1 MEFINN
7 VINYIKSNSVL
18 LNSSIFILIIIFG
31 LLAIYIFKI
40 IYKNVKNKI
49 LKENS
54 SDYLK
59 KINDAIENTVIPVLC
74 IFVFYFAFTFINSN
88 EKYLKYLNFLFII
101 LVTFYGL
108 KFLVNLVSF
117 LIEIYLINKEKDK
130 SKIKNLKG
138 ILILLKIIIW
148 VLGVI
153 IILDNLGYKIT
164 TVLAGLGI
172 GGIAV
177 ALAAQSIFGDL
188 FSYFIIIF
196 DKPFEVG
203 DFIIIGDF
211 MGTVETIGL
220 KTTRIRSLSGEEII
234 LSNSDLTSSR
244 VKNFKRMPTR
254 RVIFKIGVTYET
266 PIEKLKK
273 IPDIIKNIFESLK
286 DVKLERVHF
295 VSYGDFALNYEIAYL
310 VLSSDYIKYMDL
322 QQEINFKIKEEFE
335 KLKIEFAYPT
345 QTLFI
350 KKS

>member
-18 LNSSIFILIIIFG
+18 LNSSIFILIIILG

-59 KINDAIENTVIPVLC
+59 IINDAIENTVIPVLY

-88 EKYLKYLNFLFII
+88 EKFLKYLNFLFII

-203 DFIIIGDF
+203 DFIIIGDL

-220 KTTRIRSLSGEEII
+220 KTTRIRSISGEEII

-273 IPDIIKNIFESLK
+273 ISDIIKNIFESLK

-322 QQEINFKIKEEFE
+322 QQEINFKIKEEFD

>member
-54 SDYLK
+54 SDYLQI
-59 KINDAIENTVIPVLC
+59 INDAIENTVIPVLY
-74 IFVFYFAFTFINSN
+74 IFVFYFAFAFINLN
-88 EKYLKYLNFLFII
+88 EKFLKYLNFLFII

-108 KFLVNLVSF
+108 KFLVNLISF
-117 LIEIYLINKEKDK
+117 FIEIYLINKEKDK

-164 TVLAGLGI
+164 TVLTGLGI

-220 KTTRIRSLSGEEII
+220 KTTRIRSISGEEII

-295 VSYGDFALNYEIAYL
+295 VSYGDFTLNYEIAYL

>member
-18 LNSSIFILIIIFG
+18 LNSSIFILIIILG

-59 KINDAIENTVIPVLC
+59 IINDAIENTVIPVLY

-88 EKYLKYLNFLFII
+88 EKFLKYLNFLFII

-203 DFIIIGDF
+203 DFIIIGDL

-273 IPDIIKNIFESLK
+273 ISDIIKNIFESLK

-322 QQEINFKIKEEFE
+322 QQEINFKIKEEFD

>member
-18 LNSSIFILIIIFG
+18 LNSSIFILIIILG

-59 KINDAIENTVIPVLC
+59 IINDAIENTVIPVLY

-203 DFIIIGDF
+203 DFIIIGDL

-273 IPDIIKNIFESLK
+273 ISDIIKNIFESLK

-295 VSYGDFALNYEIAYL
+295 VSYGDFALNYEIAYI

-322 QQEINFKIKEEFE
+322 QQEINFKIKEEFD

>member
-18 LNSSIFILIIIFG
+18 LNSSIFILIIILG

-59 KINDAIENTVIPVLC
+59 IINDAIENTVIPVLY

-88 EKYLKYLNFLFII
+88 EKFLKYLNFLFII

-203 DFIIIGDF
+203 DFIIIGDL

-273 IPDIIKNIFESLK
+273 ISDIIKNIFESLK

-295 VSYGDFALNYEIAYL
+295 VSYGDFALNYEIAYI

-322 QQEINFKIKEEFE
+322 QQEINFKIKEEFD